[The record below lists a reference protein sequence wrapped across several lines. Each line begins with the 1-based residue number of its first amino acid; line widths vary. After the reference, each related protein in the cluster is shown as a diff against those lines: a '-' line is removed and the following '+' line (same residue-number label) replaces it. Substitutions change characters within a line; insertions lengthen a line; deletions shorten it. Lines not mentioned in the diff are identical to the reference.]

1 MAVASITCDG
11 LIELVG
17 SENNEPIKAKSF
29 QKNIIN
35 IQIGDL
41 LLVKLKQQ
49 TNYNLKAEIVRKIKP
64 SKRLI
69 LGVYFHSQKGSFIS
83 STSKKDP
90 RPYPVEPLRQ
100 NTKIDG
106 KYGYFEIKKSKRG
119 IRKYKIFDFYL
130 FGSITDIS
138 SFSRIATIQWKIRD
152 QFPNQILEEAQFI
165 AKKAKIKN
173 KEKYLRKNFI
183 TIDPD
188 DAKDLDDAIFVEEDK
203 NVTNRDGFILYIAIA
218 DVSYFVRLGSAI
230 DLEAKKRG
238 NSTYFPDKVIP
249 MLPELIS
256 NEICSLKTGL
266 LKRCII
272 AKITIDKNG
281 KKLSHS
287 FQRNLIKISNNFSYE
302 QFNKFLGKNSSK
314 NKRYAIYQSVYE
326 ALKRSVLLNSRL
338 LLNLSEKKIEIGNK
352 NFEVKIFEKKQL
364 KSNELI
370 ELLMIL
376 ANTSVA
382 ELLRAKSI
390 NFISRVHPDPND
402 LAITELNTLLQPFN
416 SKRIKKET
424 ISSKEINKI
433 LLAIEGSDKS
443 NYFKQKLLSLLP
455 KAVYFEK
462 KDKHFGLNLKSYC
475 HFTSPIRRYA
485 DLTVH
490 RALGFALG
498 WEKNSYPANETL
510 QLICEIINMTERQ
523 SVLAERDSADR
534 FSALF
539 MSNQKSIIHEAN
551 IIGASRFYVFVRLKL
566 FPIEGVIP
574 RNEFLKRK
582 LKKWFKPGTNI
593 LNDLEG
599 HSVKVK
605 LCSASP
611 HNGTIY
617 FSL

>member
-11 LIELVG
+11 LIVLVG
-17 SENNEPIKAKSF
+17 SENNEPITAKSF
-29 QKNIIN
+29 QKNLIN

-49 TNYNLKAEIVRKIKP
+49 RNYNLKAEIVRKIKP

-100 NTKIDG
+100 NNKIDG
-106 KYGYFEIKKSKRG
+106 KYGYFDIKKSKRSIG
-119 IRKYKIFDFYL
+119 KYKIFDFYL

-138 SFSRIATIQWKIRD
+138 SFSKIATIQWKIRD
-152 QFPNQILEEAQFI
+152 QFPNQIVEEAQFI

-249 MLPELIS
+249 MLPEVIS
-256 NEICSLKTGL
+256 NETCSLKAGL
-266 LKRCII
+266 FKRCII
-272 AKITIDKNG
+272 VKITVDKDG

-287 FQRNLIKISNNFSYE
+287 FQRSLIKIANNFSYGKFN
-302 QFNKFLGKNSSK
+302 QFLEESSSENNK
-314 NKRYAIYQSVYE
+314 YAIYRKAYK
-326 ALKRSVLLNSRL
+326 ALKQSELLNSRL
-338 LLNLSEKKIEIGNK
+338 LLNLSEKKIKIENK
-352 NFEVKIFEKKQL
+352 NFEIKIFEKKQL

-376 ANTSVA
+376 ANTSAA
-382 ELLRAKSI
+382 ELLRAKSL
-390 NFISRVHPDPND
+390 NFISRVHPPPND
-402 LAITELNTLLQPFN
+402 LAINELNNLLQSLN
-416 SKRIKKET
+416 LRRIRKDN
-424 ISSKEINKI
+424 ISSIEINKI
-433 LLAIEGSDKS
+433 LLSIDGSDNS
-443 NYFKQKLLSLLP
+443 NYLKQRLLSLLP
-455 KAVYFEK
+455 KAVYLEK
-462 KDKHFGLNLKSYC
+462 TENHFGLNLKSYC

-498 WEKNSYPANETL
+498 WEKDSYPLNQAL
-510 QLICEIINMTERQ
+510 QFICEIINLTERQ
-523 SVLAERDSADR
+523 SVLAERESADR
-534 FSALF
+534 FAALF
-539 MSNQKSIIHEAN
+539 MTNKNRIILEAT

-574 RNEFLKRK
+574 RNEFLKSK
-582 LKKWFKPGTNI
+582 LKKWAKPDTKI
-593 LNDLEG
+593 LNDLG
-599 HSVKVK
+599 GQSVKVK
-605 LCSASP
+605 LDSASP